1 VSFQIKKLHGRII
14 ELENA
19 LATANFD
26 AGLARLEQERLRQE
40 NSGLQR
46 DVENLTAQLE
56 QEILRSRNREPQ
68 FDNVDC
74 GTF

>member
-1 VSFQIKKLHGRII
+1 MGEARIKQQKRIP
-14 ELENA
+14 ELEKA
-19 LATANFD
+19 IATANFET
-26 AGLARLEQERLRQE
+26 GFLRLENERLQQLVSRLE
-40 NSGLQR
+40 R

-56 QEILRSRNREPQ
+56 QEIVRSRNREPQ

>member
-1 VSFQIKKLHGRII
+1 MAKLRA
-14 ELENA
+14 A
-19 LATANFD
+19 LTDAHFD
-26 AGLARLEQERLRQE
+26 AGFLRLELERTRQE
-40 NSGLQR
+40 NARLQR

-68 FDNVDC
+68 FDNADC